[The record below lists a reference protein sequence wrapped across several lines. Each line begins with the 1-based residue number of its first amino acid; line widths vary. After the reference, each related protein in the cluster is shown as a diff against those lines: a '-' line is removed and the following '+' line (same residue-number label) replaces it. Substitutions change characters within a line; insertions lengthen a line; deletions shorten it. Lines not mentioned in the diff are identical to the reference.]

1 MHQIGSAILGKEFSH
16 ALGHH
21 TAKTI
26 DLADLL
32 LGCFPDG
39 LQRAKMLCQQCSGLI
54 TDVADSKRKH
64 QLVQIVLLGS
74 FDRLQQIVCALFL
87 ELFQCEQL
95 LYRQVIEICR
105 RVYQPLIHQLRGDHG
120 TQTVDVHGI
129 PGCEVDDI
137 AECLRRAF
145 RVDTAQS
152 GFIFQVHCRGTAGG
166 AEFWHL
172 VLLCIRFVAGH
183 TNDLRND
190 ITRLA
195 HLNGISDTQ
204 TQLTDKIF
212 IVKGGTGNCG
222 SCQKH
227 RVKAGGGSQNAG
239 ASHADFN
246 TAQCSLLD
254 LGRILERNGPAREFV
269 GGTHQF
275 PLCKVVHLD
284 HGTVHIKIQCG
295 TVLADLLDLCN
306 GILDIVHDMITRGD
320 RQTQTLEVVK
330 AFGMAGQLLAP
341 HLLNVEYEDGQPPA
355 AGDLR
360 ILLTQRPC
368 GGIARI
374 FERCRTL

>member
-1 MHQIGSAILGKEFSH
+1 MHQIGSSILGKEFSH

-21 TAKTI
+21 AAKAI
-26 DLADLL
+26 NLADLL
-32 LGCFPDG
+32 LSCFPDG
-39 LQRAKMLCQQCSGLI
+39 LQRTKMLCQQCSGLI
-54 TDVADSKRKH
+54 ADVANSKRKH
-64 QLVQIVLLGS
+64 QLIQIVLLGS
-74 FDRLQQIVCALFL
+74 FDRLQQIVRTLFL

-95 LYRQVIEICR
+95 LYCQVIEICR
-105 RVYQPLIHQLRGDHG
+105 RVYQPFIHQLRGDHG
-120 TQTVDVHGI
+120 AQTVNVHGI

-145 RVDTAQS
+145 RVDTAQC

-166 AEFWHL
+166 AEFRHL
-172 VLLCIRFVAGH
+172 VRLSIRFMAGH

-212 IVKGGTGNCG
+212 IVKGGTGNRG
-222 SCQKH
+222 TCQKH
-227 RVKAGGGSQNAG
+227 RVKAGSGSQNAG

-269 GGTHQF
+269 GGSQQF

-284 HGTVHIKIQCG
+284 HSTVHIKIQCG

-306 GILDIVHDMITRGD
+306 GILDIVHDMITRRD
-320 RQTQTLEVVK
+320 WQAQTLEVV
-330 AFGMAGQLLAP
+330 
-341 HLLNVEYEDGQPPA
+341 
-355 AGDLR
+355 
-360 ILLTQRPC
+360 
-368 GGIARI
+368 
-374 FERCRTL
+374 

>member
-1 MHQIGSAILGKEFSH
+1 MHVHTGIGQTVHQIGSAILGKEFSH

-39 LQRAKMLCQQCSGLI
+39 LQRAKMLCQQCGGFI
-54 TDVADSKRKH
+54 ADVADSKRKH
-64 QLVQIVLLGS
+64 QLIQIILLGS
-74 FDRLQQIVCALFL
+74 FDRLQQIVCAFFL

-95 LYRQVIEICR
+95 LYCQVIEICR
-105 RVYQPLIHQLRGDHG
+105 RVYQPFIHQLRGDHG
-120 TQTVDVHGI
+120 AQTVNVHCI

-152 GFIFQVHCRGTAGG
+152 SFIFQVHCRGTAGG
-166 AEFWHL
+166 AEFRHL
-172 VLLCIRFVAGH
+172 VRLSIRFVAGH
-183 TNDLRND
+183 TDDLRND
-190 ITRLA
+190 ITRFA

-212 IVKGGTGNCG
+212 IVKGGTGNRG
-222 SCQKH
+222 TCQKH
-227 RVKAGGGSQNAG
+227 RVKTGGGSQNAG

-254 LGRILERNGPAREFV
+254 LGRILECNGPAREFV
-269 GGTHQF
+269 GGAQQF

-284 HGTVHIKIQCG
+284 HSTVHIKIQCG
-295 TVLADLLDLCN
+295 TVLADLLNLCN
-306 GILDIVHDMITRGD
+306 GILDIVHNMITRGD
-320 RQTQTLEVVK
+320 RQAQTLEVV
-330 AFGMAGQLLAP
+330 
-341 HLLNVEYEDGQPPA
+341 
-355 AGDLR
+355 
-360 ILLTQRPC
+360 
-368 GGIARI
+368 
-374 FERCRTL
+374 